1 MPVSEPNA
9 TANAPKKR
17 AKVARVDHHRRSG
30 QLVLVALTLL
40 VSCAKKASREPGA
53 GDPLAASRAELDE
66 TVAALRA
73 LGVGGEVAGA
83 VGSSTSAPEVR
94 EANRPAKSKR
104 IKQEPRRD
112 DAAASKPV
120 TPESPPVPTG
130 DAVTTDDPSAKKAA
144 DEEAPN
150 LATDF
155 DDAGARCRRICE
167 LAGVACRLEQRI
179 CRLAE
184 QHAGEREYD
193 DACFYARDQ
202 CELASDACDD
212 CGGSCRAASP

>member
-1 MPVSEPNA
+1 MSEPNA

-17 AKVARVDHHRRSG
+17 AKVARADHGRWTRR
-30 QLVLVALTLL
+30 LTLVAFTLL

-73 LGVGGEVAGA
+73 LGVGDEVAAG
-83 VGSSTSAPEVR
+83 GSSSAPELR
-94 EANRPAKSKR
+94 ETTPRAKSKR
-104 IKQEPRRD
+104 TDRARPRD
-112 DAAASKPV
+112 DATSSKPV
-120 TPESPPVPTG
+120 EPEAPPVPTG
-130 DAVTTDDPSAKKAA
+130 DATQNEPNAKKVA
-144 DEEAPN
+144 DEEGPN

-179 CRLAE
+179 CGLAE

-212 CGGSCRAASP
+212 CGGSCRAAPP